1 MLTAAIIAGGQ
12 GRRLGG
18 LDKSALVVGGRR
30 IIDRQLAVLGRVA
43 EHVLIVSND
52 HHRFRCSGLHVCRD
66 LICDAGP
73 LSGLHT
79 ALVRSPTIRTM
90 VIACDLPFLTVAFL
104 RHLAA
109 MRTEAAA
116 IIPRSFVGLQ
126 PLCAI
131 YDRTC
136 LKPIRNMI
144 DRGDFRVSGLS
155 DSVDTTEL
163 TPQEIAQYDPDGT
176 LFFNVNT
183 PYDYTRAIS
192 RLTSGSSMTSIHQ
205 DACNLLHR

>member
-66 LICDAGP
+66 LICNAGP

-90 VIACDLPFLTVAFL
+90 VIACDLAPLSGHEIRSRCSYSTKFRWFTATL
-104 RHLAA
+104 RDL
-109 MRTEAAA
+109 
-116 IIPRSFVGLQ
+116 RSNLSQ
-126 PLCAI
+126 TDKKH
-131 YDRTC
+131 DR
-136 LKPIRNMI
+136 PW
-144 DRGDFRVSGLS
+144 
-155 DSVDTTEL
+155 
-163 TPQEIAQYDPDGT
+163 
-176 LFFNVNT
+176 
-183 PYDYTRAIS
+183 
-192 RLTSGSSMTSIHQ
+192 
-205 DACNLLHR
+205 